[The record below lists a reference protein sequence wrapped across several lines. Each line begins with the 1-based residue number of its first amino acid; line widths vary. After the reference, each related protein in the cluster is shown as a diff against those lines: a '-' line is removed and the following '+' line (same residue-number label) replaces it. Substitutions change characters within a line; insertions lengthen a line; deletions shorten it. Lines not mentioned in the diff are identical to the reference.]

1 MSQLSPTRI
10 ARRAATPEEAKALA
24 HPDRLRIIRLT
35 FDEALTN
42 KELADRLGRNPG
54 TTLYHLRMLVATGFV
69 APEEARRGARGAA
82 EVPYRSTGK
91 SWTLDVGEPDP
102 DVTSAMVDA
111 FRAELLESPVDTR
124 KASRLALRLS
134 ARAAGRARSPT
145 RSPRRRGGVVASRG
159 RRRALGALRRA
170 ARAAT
175 TSDPAQDP
183 RRRPAPRR
191 AAPPGGSHTVRT
203 SCGSRPVGTRQGRR
217 SVTAHPEA
225 TNVRP
230 ES

>member
-1 MSQLSPTRI
+1 MSQPSRSQM
-10 ARRAATPEEAKALA
+10 ARRQATHEEAKALA

-69 APEEARRGARGAA
+69 AAEEPRRGEGAA

-102 DVTSAMVDA
+102 DVTGAMVDA
-111 FRAELLESPVDTR
+111 FRAGAPRVTGRDAQSQPAR
-124 KASRLALRLS
+124 APPH

-145 RSPRRRGGVVASRG
+145 RSPRRRGGVVASCGRG
-159 RRRALGALRRA
+159 RALGALRRD
-170 ARAAT
+170 ARA
-175 TSDPAQDP
+175 SDRSRLRIS
-183 RRRPAPRR
+183 RRR
-191 AAPPGGSHTVRT
+191 APPLATPPAGSHTART
-203 SCGSRPVGTRQGRR
+203 SCGTRPVGTTQGRR
-217 SVTAHPEA
+217 
-225 TNVRP
+225 R
-230 ES
+230 

>member
-1 MSQLSPTRI
+1 MSQPSPTRI

-69 APEEARRGARGAA
+69 APEEPRRGARGAA

-111 FRAELLESPVDTR
+111 FRAELLESPVETR
-124 KASRLALRLS
+124 KASRLALRLTPEQRVELE
-134 ARAAGRARSPT
+134 ARLEALVEEAASWPRADDGEPWALFVAMHERSI
-145 RSPRRRGGVVASRG
+145 SSRR
-159 RRRALGALRRA
+159 
-170 ARAAT
+170 
-175 TSDPAQDP
+175 
-183 RRRPAPRR
+183 
-191 AAPPGGSHTVRT
+191 
-203 SCGSRPVGTRQGRR
+203 
-217 SVTAHPEA
+217 
-225 TNVRP
+225 
-230 ES
+230 

>member
-1 MSQLSPTRI
+1 MSPGSRARA

-69 APEEARRGARGAA
+69 AAEEPRRGARGAA

-102 DVTSAMVDA
+102 DVTGAMVEA

-124 KASRLALRLS
+124 KASRLALRLT
-134 ARAAGRARSPT
+134 PE
-145 RSPRRRGGVVASRG
+145 
-159 RRRALGALRRA
+159 RRAELEARLEALVEEAASWPRADDGEPWALFVAMHERATGAG
-170 ARAAT
+170 
-175 TSDPAQDP
+175 SGSGGDP
-183 RRRPAPRR
+183 RL
-191 AAPPGGSHTVRT
+191 S
-203 SCGSRPVGTRQGRR
+203 
-217 SVTAHPEA
+217 
-225 TNVRP
+225 
-230 ES
+230 

>member
-1 MSQLSPTRI
+1 MSQPSRAQS
-10 ARRAATPEEAKALA
+10 ARRQATPEEAKALA

-91 SWTLDVGEPDP
+91 SWTLDVGDPDP

-111 FRAELLESPVDTR
+111 LRAELLESPVETR
-124 KASRLALRLS
+124 KASRLALRLTPEQRIELE
-134 ARAAGRARSPT
+134 ARLEALVEEAASWPPADNGEPWALFVAMHERSPGHG
-145 RSPRRRGGVVASRG
+145 SGSRR
-159 RRRALGALRRA
+159 
-170 ARAAT
+170 
-175 TSDPAQDP
+175 DP
-183 RRRPAPRR
+183 RLP
-191 AAPPGGSHTVRT
+191 
-203 SCGSRPVGTRQGRR
+203 
-217 SVTAHPEA
+217 
-225 TNVRP
+225 
-230 ES
+230 

>member
-1 MSQLSPTRI
+1 MSQPSRAQS
-10 ARRAATPEEAKALA
+10 ARRQATPEEAKALA

-91 SWTLDVGEPDP
+91 SWTLDVGDPDP

-111 FRAELLESPVDTR
+111 LRAELLESPVETR
-124 KASRLALRLS
+124 KASRLALRLTPEQRIELE
-134 ARAAGRARSPT
+134 ARLEAL
-145 RSPRRRGGVVASRG
+145 VEEVASWPPADNGEPWALFVAMHERSTG
-159 RRRALGALRRA
+159 HGSGSRR
-170 ARAAT
+170 
-175 TSDPAQDP
+175 DP
-183 RRRPAPRR
+183 RLP
-191 AAPPGGSHTVRT
+191 
-203 SCGSRPVGTRQGRR
+203 
-217 SVTAHPEA
+217 
-225 TNVRP
+225 
-230 ES
+230 

>member
-1 MSQLSPTRI
+1 MSPGSQRRA

-69 APEEARRGARGAA
+69 AADEPRRGARGAA

-102 DVTSAMVDA
+102 DVTGAMVEA

-124 KASRLALRLS
+124 KASRLALRLTPEQRAELE
-134 ARAAGRARSPT
+134 ARLEALVEEAASWPRADDGEPWALFVAMHERPPGAGSGSGGDARLPEQ
-145 RSPRRRGGVVASRG
+145 RRQP
-159 RRRALGALRRA
+159 ALTA
-170 ARAAT
+170 AVLLAV
-175 TSDPAQDP
+175 
-183 RRRPAPRR
+183 
-191 AAPPGGSHTVRT
+191 AAPSVEAEK
-203 SCGSRPVGTRQGRR
+203 R
-217 SVTAHPEA
+217 SVTAHPDA